1 MLKKHSTRR
10 HPWIAEADR
19 LFALENRDEPGTV
32 NIVVYRGTIY
42 GVYYR
47 YEDARTFAHKKFGE
61 NALLALD
68 VTILRQKVE

>member
-32 NIVVYRGTIY
+32 NIVVYKGTIY

-47 YEDARTFAHKKFGE
+47 REDARTFAVKKFGE
-61 NALLALD
+61 TAMMAPD

>member
-19 LFALENRDEPGTV
+19 LWELKNQDEPGTV
-32 NIVVYRGTIY
+32 NIVVYKGTIY

-47 YEDARTFAHKKFGE
+47 YEDARTYAHKKFGE
-61 NALLALD
+61 NALLSLD